1 MAEATW
7 SGLFLMAIKPQ
18 GQDLDEKQKEYQQVT
33 DNMVRGG
40 PNVLLEDPE
49 NVKFHNVDFSPRV
62 QEFVGL
68 TEAML
73 KYMVAV
79 TGLPHSMFYDEEA
92 SNRATLIGKIQLA
105 TSTVINP
112 MREWIDQA
120 IIFLVVSLM
129 VYHDNLSITLHKS
142 KFFQCLLLGRLPFYL
157 VIPT

>member
-49 NVKFHNVDFSPRV
+49 NVKFHNVDFAPRV

-79 TGLPHSMFYDEEA
+79 AGLPHSMFYDEEA

-105 TSTVINP
+105 FSVIRYLIRN
-112 MREWIDQA
+112 QKQN
-120 IIFLVVSLM
+120 IIYPTTLFPK
-129 VYHDNLSITLHKS
+129 HLS
-142 KFFQCLLLGRLPFYL
+142 FVFYYL
-157 VIPT
+157 T